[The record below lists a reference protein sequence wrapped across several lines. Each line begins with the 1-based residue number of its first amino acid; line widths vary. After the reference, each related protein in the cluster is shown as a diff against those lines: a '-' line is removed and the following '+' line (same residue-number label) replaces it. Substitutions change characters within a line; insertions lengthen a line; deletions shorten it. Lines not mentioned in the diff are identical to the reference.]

1 MAIDSRLVV
10 HGVSRAPENSS
21 ACLVRPDLAGFGGG
35 RCLHYDAEDDGRGDD
50 DGV

>member
-1 MAIDSRLVV
+1 MTIDSRLVV

-35 RCLHYDAEDDGRGDD
+35 WWYACMLVYLPVGS
-50 DGV
+50 